1 MTKKVLL
8 VGSSFSAAP
17 LFFSLKRRGLSVSV
31 CGNCVSDPCHRYADK
46 SFPVDYSKREELLAL
61 VEEGGFDYLVPTC
74 NDYRYM
80 SCAWV
85 AERIGFS
92 GFDPY
97 KIANILHSKNAFR
110 DLLES
115 HALPGRRF
123 SRQQAGESGA
133 TAGLRYPLLVKPVDS
148 FSGRGVT
155 KLVEAAGLSEALAA
169 ARQAS
174 APASQSWRS
183 LSMAGC
189 TVTRHLSGSR
199 NRGRFFCERYC
210 TLYPYQVNC
219 SNHPSS
225 LPANHRDSVREAVG
239 HLIRLLGLKDGLL
252 HTQFIADADDFWI
265 IECMRRCPGDL
276 YGHLNRIFGR
286 Y

>member
-1 MTKKVLL
+1 M
-8 VGSSFSAAP
+8 
-17 LFFSLKRRGLSVSV
+17 
-31 CGNCVSDPCHRYADK
+31 
-46 SFPVDYSKREELLAL
+46 
-61 VEEGGFDYLVPTC
+61 
-74 NDYRYM
+74 
-80 SCAWV
+80 
-85 AERIGFS
+85 
-92 GFDPY
+92 
-97 KIANILHSKNAFR
+97 
-110 DLLES
+110 
-115 HALPGRRF
+115 PGPRF

-174 APASQSWRS
+174 RS
-183 LSMAGC
+183 GES
-189 TVTRHLSGSR
+189 VVEEFVD
-199 NRGRFFCERYC
+199 GRLYSHSAFIRKQEIVADFFAEQNFC
-210 TLYPYQVNC
+210 TLYPYRVNC

-239 HLIRLLGLKDGLL
+239 RLIRLLGLKDGLL

-276 YGHLNRIFGR
+276 YGHLIELSAGIDYADLFVLPLD
-286 Y
+286 